1 MMRGSVATVAVVG
14 LWIFAGCASSPES
27 AAPAAPPAPAP
38 AAAPAATPGAAP
50 AAATPTP
57 AAGGVTYRE
66 DQPLGGRGWAAP
78 GLDANAYDTLYLAPV
93 VAQVAKLNPDGVENL
108 EWAKGVLRDEVAAAL
123 RASSLFAAVV
133 TSEAEIKPGS
143 RTLRFEHTIVE
154 YEKGGGGAR
163 FFAGLYG
170 AGQPVL
176 EVQGRLTGEGAGQP
190 LFLYEARR
198 SGDSGTSRL
207 FGGYRSDKDIQL
219 DIKDLARDLADY
231 MARTIKK

>member
-1 MMRGSVATVAVVG
+1 MAAMG
-14 LWIFAGCASSPES
+14 LSLLTGCASTPQSGAPAAPAAPAVS
-27 AAPAAPPAPAP
+27 AAPAAPAATATPPAP
-38 AAAPAATPGAAP
+38 AAPSGP
-50 AAATPTP
+50 
-57 AAGGVTYRE
+57 GGVTYQE
-66 DQPLGGRGWAAP
+66 DKPLGGRAWVAP
-78 GLDANAYDTLYLAPV
+78 GLDPKTYDTLYLAPV
-93 VAQVAKLNPDGVENL
+93 GAQVAKLNPDGVENL
-108 EWAKGVLRDEVAAAL
+108 EWAKGVLRDELATAL
-123 RASSLFAAVV
+123 RASNLFAAVV

-176 EVQGRLTGEGAGQP
+176 KVQGRLAGAGADQP

-198 SGDSGTSRL
+198 SGDSGTSRV

-219 DIKDLARDLADY
+219 EDIKDLARDLADY
-231 MARTIKK
+231 MVRTIKK

>member
-1 MMRGSVATVAVVG
+1 MMRSSVTAVSLVG
-14 LWIFAGCASSPES
+14 LATLTGCASSPES
-27 AAPAAPPAPAP
+27 ARPAPAP
-38 AAAPAATPGAAP
+38 AATPAASSAPASTPAAAP
-50 AAATPTP
+50 AAAP
-57 AAGGVTYRE
+57 GSVSYQE
-66 DQPLGGRGWAAP
+66 DKPLGGRAWVAP
-78 GLDANAYDTLYLAPV
+78 GLDLKAYDAVYLAPI

-108 EWAKGVLRDEVAAAL
+108 EWAKGALRDEVARTL
-123 RASSLFAAVV
+123 RASNLFTAVV

-143 RTLRFEHTIVE
+143 RTLRLEHTIVE

-176 EVQGRLTGEGAGQP
+176 KVQGRLAEGAGQP

-198 SGDSGTSRL
+198 SGDSGSSRL

-219 DIKDLARDLADY
+219 EDIKDLAQDLADY
-231 MARTIKK
+231 MVRTIKK